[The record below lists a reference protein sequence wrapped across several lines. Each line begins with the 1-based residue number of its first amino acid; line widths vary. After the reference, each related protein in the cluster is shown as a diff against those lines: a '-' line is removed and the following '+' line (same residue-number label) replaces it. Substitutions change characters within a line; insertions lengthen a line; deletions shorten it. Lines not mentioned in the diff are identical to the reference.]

1 MALRPLPLAAGARS
15 NPAAFTITLSR
26 LVEPPARVLRPAS
39 SSARSP
45 ARTGDDRANELAS
58 YRRPSLRKEP
68 KSLADGSALALV
80 AAPCAPRSLHAPFW
94 SGCRAGTAGAA
105 GGRPSVGRAWPF
117 VTPMQSYLDTRRTR
131 PFESRLRAAVVA
143 SMSMCIDRRWL
154 CAHLVS
160 PGRVCEDG
168 QPSGRAHASLYVTR
182 LLHPPAK

>member
-26 LVEPPARVLRPAS
+26 LVEPPAQVLRPAS
-39 SSARSP
+39 SSARSH

-58 YRRPSLRKEP
+58 YRRRYGRSPRASRTAALWRSWRRPVRLARWGGPSGP
-68 KSLADGSALALV
+68 GGG
-80 AAPCAPRSLHAPFW
+80 PGPP
-94 SGCRAGTAGAA
+94 GAA
-105 GGRPSVGRAWPF
+105 GGGPSVGRAWPF

-168 QPSGRAHASLYVTR
+168 QPSGRAHASRYVTSVTPR
-182 LLHPPAK
+182 VG